1 MGGGRLFSEEFCWT
15 PLGPVLL
22 SIESYFWGCH
32 KIKKPMKC
40 WRGNTPAQDNDARLN
55 IAAVTAWETTKP
67 CRIADFIRHP
77 GGAWDSARKA
87 KKLFVTGLRGDGS
100 SRQIPLG

>member
-1 MGGGRLFSEEFCWT
+1 
-15 PLGPVLL
+15 
-22 SIESYFWGCH
+22 
-32 KIKKPMKC
+32 MKC

-55 IAAVTAWETTKP
+55 IAAVTVWEITKP
-67 CRIADFIRHP
+67 YSDSRIADFIRHP
-77 GGAWDSARKA
+77 GGAWDRARKA